1 MIYGRL
7 GIGDSWNPIAFFKKC
22 DSVLQQKTS
31 TLPKT
36 NIAPEKLPSQ
46 KERIVFQPS
55 IFRCELLVFWEGIQ
69 IQIRSQIPMSI
80 PSCRFDTAFSAMAFE
95 NPCHFDF
102 LSPSIQRFDVAFLF
116 WKETPDPWWKDIHVF
131 KNYWFQAI
139 ICEDKLE
146 SEMVWLGVT
155 KNNVIQAGNIVKKHL
170 EFQPLHWMKLKYLP
184 SLHVASGTVAAYW
197 RQLYLEPLG
206 GERGNWSF
214 FLGGVKDFA
223 TPWKINMVH
232 LQITYLERKMIFQAS
247 MIMFHVNLPGCMRW
261 RALVSPPKKVDDGGH
276 THRNFSEN

>member
-102 LSPSIQRFDVAFLF
+102 LSPSIQRFDVAFFFGRKPRTHDGRISIFL
-116 WKETPDPWWKDIHVF
+116 K
-131 KNYWFQAI
+131 I
-139 ICEDKLE
+139 ID
-146 SEMVWLGVT
+146 S
-155 KNNVIQAGNIVKKHL
+155 
-170 EFQPLHWMKLKYLP
+170 
-184 SLHVASGTVAAYW
+184 
-197 RQLYLEPLG
+197 RQLFV
-206 GERGNWSF
+206 R
-214 FLGGVKDFA
+214 
-223 TPWKINMVH
+223 INSKV
-232 LQITYLERKMIFQAS
+232 
-247 MIMFHVNLPGCMRW
+247 RW
-261 RALVSPPKKVDDGGH
+261 FGSGSLR
-276 THRNFSEN
+276 TT